1 MSVKFQPERFR
12 QAGDYSYIFFPCEA
26 TPLLR
31 TDRLNANQWL
41 KAIAGACDYQ
51 CMNTFFLHNH
61 RAVAGV
67 GRFVERETAPK
78 GLSPRRDYPMRRPRI
93 ASEGRKAHCGSVRL
107 RRYEYIFLD
116 DD

>member
-41 KAIAGACDYQ
+41 KAIAGACDYPVYEYI
-51 CMNTFFLHNH
+51 FLHNP

-67 GRFVERETAPK
+67 GRFVEEGTAPN
-78 GLSPRRDYPMRRPRI
+78 GIFPAQRRT
-93 ASEGRKAHCGSVRL
+93 H
-107 RRYEYIFLD
+107 
-116 DD
+116 